1 MRSAR
6 AGASFAALLLLV
18 AHALAAEPEA
28 QPTATEEKPRF
39 FFDVGWDD
47 APTYEFG
54 QRFPAL
60 EPYAWAD
67 AAKEVR
73 VAGRIGASLY
83 LDGGMLAGGALPDGP
98 RFDVRRA
105 RLNTRGAL
113 KLLVVTEYKVEVGF
127 EDRDFYLN
135 DFFLRWRPERF
146 GVDTVRFGYF
156 DPPISLEALSGSADR
171 SLMELPAPVAAF
183 APGYRLGVE
192 ATGMRARPSLNWS
205 LNLSSVGQ
213 SQPNTDASSSSVLR
227 AVGRLVWR
235 PLGDERA
242 RQDVLLHTGV
252 SVSQVISGSG
262 DLQYR
267 ARPESFLPPYL
278 VDTGNFDGNATLLGV
293 EAAWR
298 RGPLSLESEYLHAF
312 VDADDAHEILHF
324 EGAYLQL
331 AWTVTGEM
339 RPYDTA
345 SGVFTRL
352 EPRESY
358 KPFEGHWGALELA
371 ARASWLDLSDRPIRG
386 GRMATF
392 TFGPVWTW
400 NRFVRLL
407 AGYVYADVSDSPERS
422 TAHVA
427 QARIEL
433 RM

>member
-1 MRSAR
+1 VRDAR
-6 AGASFAALLLLV
+6 AVASFAALLLLA
-18 AHALAAEPEA
+18 AHAYGEEPRAEPA
-28 QPTATEEKPRF
+28 AEEKPRF

-47 APTYEFG
+47 APTYELG
-54 QRFPAL
+54 QRFPLL

-73 VAGRIGASLY
+73 LAGRIGASLY
-83 LDGGMLAGGALPDGP
+83 LDGGMLAGDALPDGP

-127 EDRDFYLN
+127 EDREFYLN
-135 DFFLRWRPERF
+135 DFYLRWRPERF
-146 GVDTVRFGYF
+146 GVDTVRVGYF
-156 DPPISLEALSGSADR
+156 DPPISLEALSSSSDR

-192 ATGMRARPSLNWS
+192 ATGSRARPSFNWS

-242 RQDVLLHTGV
+242 REDVLIHTGV
-252 SVSQVISGSG
+252 SVSQTISGSG

-278 VDTGNFDGNATLLGV
+278 VDTRNFDGNATLLGV

-298 RGPLSLESEYLHAF
+298 RGPLSLEGEYLHAF

-339 RPYDTA
+339 RPYDTKT
-345 SGVFTRL
+345 GVFTRL
-352 EPRESY
+352 EPSEPY
-358 KPFEGHWGALELA
+358 KPFKGRWGALELA
-371 ARASWLDLSDRPIRG
+371 VRGSWLDLSDRPIQG

-392 TFGPVWTW
+392 NVGPVWTW
-400 NRFVRLL
+400 NKFVRLL
-407 AGYVYADVSDSPERS
+407 AGYVYADVSDSPKRS